1 MKKILLDT
9 DVLIEL
15 LRGNE
20 KVEFHVREL
29 ITLKNLL
36 VYTPISEAEI
46 YKGLRS
52 NEKEKTKIT
61 LGAFECLSLGQEV
74 GKRAGEYMR
83 SYGKSHALELP
94 DALIAASAF
103 IHNFALCTFNWKHYP
118 MTDIS
123 RHIIER

>member
-20 KVEFHVREL
+20 KVAFHIQEL
-29 ITLKNLL
+29 ITKKHLL
-36 VYTPISEAEI
+36 AYTPISEAEI

-52 NEKEKTKIT
+52 NEKEKTKVT
-61 LGAFECLSLGQEV
+61 LGAFDCLPLGREV

-83 SYGKSHALELP
+83 SYGKSHALELA

-103 IHNFALCTFNWKHYP
+103 VHRFALCTFNWKHYP
-118 MTDIS
+118 MNDIDS
-123 RHIIER
+123 YRIDR

>member
-1 MKKILLDT
+1 MKKILFDT

-20 KVEFHVREL
+20 KVGFRVREL
-29 ITLKNLL
+29 ITQKHLL

-52 NEKEKTKIT
+52 NEKEKTKMA
-61 LGAFECLSLGQEV
+61 LEAFECLPLGREA
-74 GKRAGEYMR
+74 GKRAGEYMK

-103 IHNFALCTFNWKHYP
+103 IHHFALCTFNWKHYP
-118 MTDIS
+118 MNDIDS
-123 RHIIER
+123 YRIDR